1 MKHSPLQLVRYLA
14 PEISVSAN
22 SSFNPAKPTESGTE
36 QLVVQAI
43 VAQQKAPDNFRGQ
56 SWSIEMLITQTF
68 KEGQNFPYT
77 FKLALVGLFL
87 CHDGK
92 VAKADEERFVR
103 INGSSILYA
112 TAREL
117 VRSLTTLGPWGEV
130 LLPTASFY
138 EDVAVEKKET
148 ATAKT
153 G

>member
-14 PEISVSAN
+14 PEIAMSAN
-22 SSFNPAKPTESGTE
+22 SAFNPAKPIEAGTD
-36 QLVVQAI
+36 QLAVQAV
-43 VAQQKAPDNFRGQ
+43 VAQQKAPDNFQGR
-56 SWSIEMLITQTF
+56 SWVIEMSITQTI

-92 VAKADEERFVR
+92 LANEIEERFVR
-103 INGSSILYA
+103 TNGSSILYA

-117 VRSLTTLGPWGEV
+117 VRSLTTLGPWGQV

-138 EDVAVEKKET
+138 ENVTEEKEEAAAPKS
-148 ATAKT
+148 